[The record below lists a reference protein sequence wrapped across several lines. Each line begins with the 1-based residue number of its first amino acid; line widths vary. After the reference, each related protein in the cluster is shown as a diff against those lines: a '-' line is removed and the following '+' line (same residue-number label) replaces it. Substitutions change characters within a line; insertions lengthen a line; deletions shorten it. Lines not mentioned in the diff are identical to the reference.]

1 MHTCPYFDFKKCAQA
16 GATACAAKI
25 HLGKHGSAPVPAND
39 NLPDTKKVVVV
50 PPARLLLTK
59 QYVTRMAF
67 ALANMRI
74 PRREVPNLMANAL
87 FLRDTEFRFCGGE
100 KYEIGDE
107 EIDSAFGAD
116 GSFKW
121 IADFTN
127 LSRYPLKQNPHY
139 TNELRLRLMALW
151 FLVDYPAIAQHFA
164 L

>member
-1 MHTCPYFDFKKCAQA
+1 MRTCPYFDFKKCAQA
-16 GATACAAKI
+16 GSTACAAKI
-25 HLGKHGSAPVPAND
+25 HLGKHDPALVSAND
-39 NLPDTKKVVVV
+39 NFPDTNNVVVV

-127 LSRYPLKQNPHY
+127 LRRYPLIQNPHH

-151 FLVDYPAIAQHFA
+151 FLVDFPEIAKHFA
-164 L
+164 V